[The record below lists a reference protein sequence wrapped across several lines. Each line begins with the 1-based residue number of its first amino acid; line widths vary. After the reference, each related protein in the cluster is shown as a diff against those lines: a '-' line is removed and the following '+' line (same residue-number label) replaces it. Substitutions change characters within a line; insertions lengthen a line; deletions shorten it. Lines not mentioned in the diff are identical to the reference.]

1 MAKRRPLVLND
12 EELLELETISRSSK
26 AERRMVERANIIL
39 LWYHG
44 KSFIETQ
51 QQLNLSQMAV
61 NKWRKRF
68 TLLRMEGL
76 TDAARSGKPPIYT
89 AAQKAKVVQ
98 LATRKPKGGYTSWSQ
113 RRIAKEVGMSQGK
126 VQQILKQADL
136 KPHKV
141 EYWCGKSTDAEFES
155 KMLNIVGL
163 YMNPPENALVLS
175 VDEKTQIQALDRTQ
189 PLLPLKVGQ
198 PKRLTATY
206 KRNGT
211 VALLAALSVH
221 KGEITARAV
230 DKNNAQNFLSFLK
243 ELYRKYTR
251 KHLHVIVDNLTVHK
265 HKIVSEWLAS
275 KRRITLHYTPTY
287 SSWLNQIE
295 IWFNIL
301 TKDVLK
307 GAVWK
312 SRKQLVDQLME
323 YVKTYN
329 EQRAKP
335 FKWTY
340 TGEPLTVSH

>member
-1 MAKRRPLVLND
+1 MAKRHPLELND
-12 EELLELETISRSSK
+12 EEILELGTISRSSK

-39 LWYHG
+39 LWHQG
-44 KSFIETQ
+44 KSFVETQ
-51 QQLNLSQMAV
+51 QRLNVSQMVV

-68 TLLRMEGL
+68 LIQRMEGL
-76 TDAARSGKPPIYT
+76 TDAARSGKPSVYS
-89 AAQKAKVVQ
+89 AAQKAKVIQ
-98 LATRKPKGGYTSWSQ
+98 LATRKPKDGYTCWSQ
-113 RRIAKEVGMSQGK
+113 RRIATELGMSQGK

-141 EYWCGKSTDAEFES
+141 EYWCGKSTDIEFES

-221 KGEITARAV
+221 KGEVTARTV

-243 ELYRKYTR
+243 ELYRKYPR

-265 HKIVSEWLAS
+265 HKIVAEWVGS
-275 KRRITLHYTPTY
+275 KKRMTLHYTPTY

-312 SRKQLVDQLME
+312 SKKQLVSQLME

-329 EQRAKP
+329 EHRAKP

-340 TGEPLTVSH
+340 TGKPLTI

>member
-1 MAKRRPLVLND
+1 MAKRQPLEISE

-26 AERRMVERANIIL
+26 AEKRMVERSKIIL
-39 LWYHG
+39 LWQSG
-44 KSFIETQ
+44 SSFAQTQ
-51 QQLNLSQMAV
+51 AILGVSQMVV

-68 TLLRMEGL
+68 IKYRIEGL
-76 TDAARSGKPPIYT
+76 RDAPRSGKPPVFS
-89 AAQKAKVVQ
+89 AATKATVIK
-98 LATRKPKGGYTSWSQ
+98 LATRKPKDGYTSWSQ

-141 EYWCGKSTDAEFES
+141 DYWCGKSTDVEFEN

-189 PLLPLKVGQ
+189 PLLPLKTGR
-198 PKRLTATY
+198 PKRLTSTY

-221 KGEITARAV
+221 KGEVTARTV
-230 DKNNAQNFLSFLK
+230 DKNNAQNFLLFLK
-243 ELYRKYTR
+243 DLYRKYPG

-265 HKIVSEWLAS
+265 HKMVVQWVTS
-275 KRRITLHYTPTY
+275 KRRMTLHYTPTY

-307 GAVWK
+307 GGVWK
-312 SRKQLVDQLME
+312 SKKQLVDQLME

-340 TGEPLTVSH
+340 TGQPLAI

>member
-1 MAKRRPLVLND
+1 MAKRRPFELN
-12 EELLELETISRSSK
+12 EEEIIELETISRSSK
-26 AERRMVERANIIL
+26 AEKRMVERANIIL
-39 LWYHG
+39 LWHKG
-44 KSFIETQ
+44 KSFVETQ
-51 QQLNLSQMAV
+51 FELGVSQMAV

-68 TLLRMEGL
+68 MEQRLEGL
-76 TDAARSGKPPIYT
+76 KDAPRSGKPPVLS
-89 AAQKAKVVQ
+89 AAQKARVIQ
-98 LATRKPKGGYTSWSQ
+98 LATKKPKGGYSSWSQ

-141 EYWCGKSTDAEFES
+141 EYWCGKSTDVEFES

-163 YMNPPENALVLS
+163 YLNPPENALVLS

-211 VALLAALSVH
+211 VALMAALAVH
-221 KGEITARAV
+221 KGEITAKTV

-243 ELYRKYTR
+243 ELYRKYPR

-265 HKIVSEWLAS
+265 HKVVVEWVES
-275 KRRITLHYTPTY
+275 KKRMTLHYTPTY

-295 IWFNIL
+295 IWFNML

-307 GAVWK
+307 GGVWK
-312 SRKQLVDQLME
+312 SKKQLVDQLME

-340 TGEPLTVSH
+340 TGEPLTI

>member
-1 MAKRRPLVLND
+1 MAKRRSFELSE
-12 EELLELETISRSSK
+12 EELLNLETISRSSK
-26 AERRMVERANIIL
+26 AEKRMVERVNIIL
-39 LWYHG
+39 YWHAG
-44 KSFIETQ
+44 KSFVETQ
-51 QQLNLSQMAV
+51 QSLGVSQMV
-61 NKWRKRF
+61 INKWRKRF
-68 TLLRMEGL
+68 VANRLEGL
-76 TDAARSGKPPIYT
+76 KDAPRSGKPPVLS
-89 AAQKAKVVQ
+89 AAQKAKVIQ
-98 LATRKPKGGYTSWSQ
+98 LATRKPSDGYTSWSQ

-141 EYWCGKSTDAEFES
+141 DYWCGKSTDVEFES
-155 KMLNIVGL
+155 KLLNIVGL

-189 PLLPLKVGQ
+189 PLLPLKAGQ
-198 PKRLTATY
+198 SKRLTATY

-211 VALLAALSVH
+211 VSLLAALSVH
-221 KGEITARAV
+221 KGAITTRTV

-243 ELYRKYTR
+243 ELYRKYPR

-265 HKIVSEWLAS
+265 HKIVAQWVES

-307 GAVWK
+307 GGAWK
-312 SRKQLVDQLME
+312 SGTQLADQLME
-323 YVKTYN
+323 YVKNYN

-340 TGEPLTVSH
+340 TGKPLTI